1 MPLIF
6 HKYIK
11 PEGELGIWKIQEEE
25 SFFYSKL
32 DLTEKEKKHL
42 NTIKGN
48 LKIEW
53 LASRY
58 LLHKMSGRETRGR
71 LVKDEYGKPTLE
83 HSEYHISLSHSNQLA
98 AVAAGPEIVGVDI
111 QKIVE
116 KMSRI
121 APKFMN
127 ENEFESLGKDS
138 LLQMHVY
145 WGAKECLYKSYGKK
159 KLDFKKHILID
170 AFEMKRTYGIISGRV
185 VKGDFNQSYEIVYQ
199 KIEDYLLVYSIE
211 K

>member
-11 PEGELGIWKIQEEE
+11 PEGELGIWKIQEDA
-25 SFFYSKL
+25 SFFADKL
-32 DLTEKEKKHL
+32 DLSEKETSHI

-58 LLHKMSGRETRGR
+58 LLHKMSGRERRGR

-116 KMSRI
+116 KMERI

-127 ENEFESLGKDS
+127 ENEFASLGKS
-138 LLQMHVY
+138 PLLQIHVY

-159 KLDFKKHILID
+159 RLDFKKHIIID
-170 AFEMKRTYGIISGRV
+170 SFEMQREYGIISGRV
-185 VKGDFNQSYEIVYQ
+185 VKGDFDQTYEIVYQ
-199 KIEDYLLVYSIE
+199 KIDDYLLVYSIE

>member
-1 MPLIF
+1 MSLIF

-11 PEGELGIWKIQEEE
+11 PEGELGIWKIQEDEA
-25 SFFYSKL
+25 FFYDRL

-42 NTIKGN
+42 DSIKGH

-83 HSEYHISLSHSNQLA
+83 ASEYHISLSHSSQLA
-98 AVAAGPEIVGVDI
+98 AVAAGPAIVGVDI

-116 KMSRI
+116 KMRRI

-127 ENEFESLGKDS
+127 ENEFASLGEEQ
-138 LLQMHVY
+138 LLHMHVY
-145 WGAKECLYKSYGKK
+145 WGAKECLYKSYGKR

-170 AFEMKRTYGIISGRV
+170 AFKMERDYGLISGKV
-185 VKGDFNQSYEIVYQ
+185 VKEDFYQSYEIVYQ

>member
-1 MPLIF
+1 MALIF

-25 SFFYSKL
+25 SFFYAKL
-32 DLTEKEKKHL
+32 DLSEKEKKHL
-42 NTIKGN
+42 DTIKGH

-58 LLHKMSGRETRGR
+58 LLHKMSGRETRGQ

-83 HSEYHISLSHSNQLA
+83 HSEYHISLSHSSQLA
-98 AVAAGPEIVGVDI
+98 AVAAGPAIVGIDI

-116 KMSRI
+116 KMQRI

-127 ENEFESLGKDS
+127 QNEFASLGKNQ

-145 WGAKECLYKSYGKK
+145 WGAKECLYKSYGKR

-170 AFEMKRTYGIISGRV
+170 PFRMEREYGIISGKV
-185 VKGDFNQSYEIVYQ
+185 VKDDFYQSYEIVYQ

>member
-1 MPLIF
+1 MSLIF

-11 PEGELGIWKIQEEE
+11 PEGELGIWKIQEDE
-25 SFFYSKL
+25 SFFYDRL
-32 DLTEKEKKHL
+32 DLTEKEKNHL

-98 AVAAGPEIVGVDI
+98 AVAAGTEIVGVDI

-116 KMSRI
+116 KMRRI

-127 ENEFESLGKDS
+127 ENEFASLGEDP
-138 LLQMHVY
+138 LLHMHVY
-145 WGAKECLYKSYGKK
+145 WGAKECLYKSYGKR

-170 AFEMKRTYGIISGRV
+170 AFKMERDYGIITGKV
-185 VKGDFNQSYEIVYQ
+185 VKDNFNQTYEIVYQ